1 MEDYDFMEEPR
12 MTLTLH
18 GFGPLAGY
26 LHAGD
31 IVHRIGTGDKV
42 FLDETAKV
50 LSVSDVDENKTVD
63 ITLETEDG
71 SEFTVTVPAETPVDV
86 EPPF

>member
-1 MEDYDFMEEPR
+1 MEEYDFMEDSHH
-12 MTLTLH
+12 TVTLH

-26 LHAGD
+26 LNIGD
-31 IVHRIGTGDKV
+31 TVHRIGNGDKL

-50 LSVSDVDENKTVD
+50 VYVSEVDEDKNID
-63 ITLETEDG
+63 ITLETLSG
-71 SEFTVTVPAETPVDV
+71 LEFTVIVPAETPVDV

>member
-1 MEDYDFMEEPR
+1 MEEYDFMEEPR

-26 LHAGD
+26 LNAGD

-42 FLDETAKV
+42 FLEETAKV
-50 LSVSDVDENKTVD
+50 VYISEVDENRNVD
-63 ITLETEDG
+63 ITLTTEDDL
-71 SEFTVTVPAETPVDV
+71 EFTLNVPAETPVDV